1 MVCQWFGLKTT
12 VTVFSGLTS
21 KSVVMISS
29 DFASKLLAMILSG
42 LTLNS
47 MMTVSTGLASKP
59 MVGFL
64 VEPQTQGD
72 GGFLGLDI
80 KTASYGLVI

>member
-29 DFASKLLAMILSG
+29 DLASKLLAMVLSG

-59 MVGFL
+59 VVSFL

-80 KTASYGLVI
+80 KTVNYGLVI